1 VVEAPEMYLVL
12 TFCAAVAAPLVVGTT
27 YYLMTLAWE
36 VLDWLL
42 AGSSTPDFLLAEPE
56 LALDKLDVEPR
67 LNLEEL
73 VKQCVQGREGEPR
86 ELSGHFLKER

>member
-1 VVEAPEMYLVL
+1 MWGGLLKGGSNLVVEAPEMYLVL

-42 AGSSTPDFLLAEPE
+42 AGSSTPDFF
-56 LALDKLDVEPR
+56 V
-67 LNLEEL
+67 
-73 VKQCVQGREGEPR
+73 G
-86 ELSGHFLKER
+86 